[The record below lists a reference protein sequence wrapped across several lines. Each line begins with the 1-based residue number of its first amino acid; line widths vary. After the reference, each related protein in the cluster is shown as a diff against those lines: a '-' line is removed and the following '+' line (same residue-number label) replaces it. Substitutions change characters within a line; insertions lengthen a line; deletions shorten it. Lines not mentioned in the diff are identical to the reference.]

1 MSKISMKPSA
11 MMSPVPAV
19 LVTCGSG
26 DEANIITI
34 AWTGIVNS
42 QPPMTYVSVRKER
55 HSHHLIAESGE
66 FVINLTTADMAQVVD
81 YCGVKSGRD
90 MNKFEKT
97 GLSAEPAEM
106 VSCPLIGESPVSMEC
121 RVVETREYPSHDMFL
136 AEIVR
141 IHVKED
147 LFDEEGRIRLDRA
160 GLLAYCH
167 GEYFGLKR
175 QPLGRFGYS
184 VMKAK
189 TRKRINREKM
199 EKAQKRRKNAASKG
213 GGKKQRRG

>member
-1 MSKISMKPSA
+1 MKPST
-11 MMSPVPAV
+11 MLSPVPAV

-26 DEANIITI
+26 EEANIITI

-55 HSHHLIAESGE
+55 HSHHLIEERGE
-66 FVINLTTADMAQVVD
+66 FVINLTTADMARAVD

-90 MNKFEKT
+90 MNKFEQA
-97 GLSAEPAEM
+97 GLSAVPAEI
-106 VSCPLIGESPVSMEC
+106 VGCPMIAESPVSLEC
-121 RVVETREYPSHDMFL
+121 RVVERKEYPSHDMFL

-141 IHVKED
+141 IHVEEA
-147 LFDEEGRIRLDRA
+147 LFDPEGRIRLDQA

-175 QPLGRFGYS
+175 QALGRFGYS
-184 VMKAK
+184 VMKPK
-189 TRKRINREKM
+189 TRRRINREKM
-199 EKAQKRRKNAASKG
+199 EKAQKRREKS
-213 GGKKQRRG
+213 RR

>member
-97 GLSAEPAEM
+97 GLSAEPAE
-106 VSCPLIGESPVSMEC
+106 PGQLP
-121 RVVETREYPSHDMFL
+121 
-136 AEIVR
+136 
-141 IHVKED
+141 
-147 LFDEEGRIRLDRA
+147 FDRGIA
-160 GLLAYCH
+160 GKH
-167 GEYFGLKR
+167 GV
-175 QPLGRFGYS
+175 P
-184 VMKAK
+184 
-189 TRKRINREKM
+189 
-199 EKAQKRRKNAASKG
+199 G
-213 GGKKQRRG
+213 GGNQGISVSRHVPG